1 MGHRDVQL
9 VLSFWATLFATE
21 VQSESKWKQLGE
33 LAMSNGKVRKLEAYI
48 ISYWYKKGHR
58 PIEHPLLPDAR
69 RIVKF
74 DLYDDSVST
83 RI

>member
-1 MGHRDVQL
+1 MFQAYGIFLSSGLVYYIISALVYYCFLLVWDES
-9 VLSFWATLFATE
+9 VLS
-21 VQSESKWKQLGE
+21 Q
-33 LAMSNGKVRKLEAYI
+33 VRKLEAYI